1 VTVQIN
7 THDGTMDTNPH
18 GYEYPAAD
26 SSYPT
31 TEYDAGVCKNA
42 VSKVHYT
49 VEHNGNGRILSVEVG
64 LWYTDITESFTEQEF
79 SVQYVGPATTSD
91 WPAATRLQRSGMPG
105 YLPGSEVLSGRVQ
118 QHTRDNGHEVM
129 AIEERQGGMAVVG
142 MGQGGWCLGGQKPV
156 QFMHDVVVAC
166 NVALDKSE
174 LQTACEEQGEDGGGV
189 TTMYTP
195 LLNGTDDHVGLFG
208 DSNQYVMAEWIPIQ
222 QDGTVAPGDWNS
234 DTGVCTNLVTRM
246 HLTLYTAA
254 VGNVLEPQ
262 NKIVGAYRSYGTE
275 TVGHSGSDNLKQRME
290 LRTVVTFVELPNRVL
305 EEQVLATPRIIP
317 KMPADFFYPFKLSTS
332 GAGSAKPLLVTLV
345 TLMGVVAA
353 TMS

>member
-1 VTVQIN
+1 
-7 THDGTMDTNPH
+7 
-18 GYEYPAAD
+18 
-26 SSYPT
+26 
-31 TEYDAGVCKNA
+31 
-42 VSKVHYT
+42 
-49 VEHNGNGRILSVEVG
+49 
-64 LWYTDITESFTEQEF
+64 
-79 SVQYVGPATTSD
+79 
-91 WPAATRLQRSGMPG
+91 
-105 YLPGSEVLSGRVQ
+105 
-118 QHTRDNGHEVM
+118 
-129 AIEERQGGMAVVG
+129 
-142 MGQGGWCLGGQKPV
+142 
-156 QFMHDVVVAC
+156 
-166 NVALDKSE
+166 
-174 LQTACEEQGEDGGGV
+174 
-189 TTMYTP
+189 MYTP

-254 VGNVLEPQ
+254 VGNVLAPQ

-305 EEQVLATPRIIP
+305 EEQVRATAPRALRSARCLTALVRCQVLATPRIIP

-332 GAGSAKPLLVTLV
+332 GAGSAAPLLVALI
-345 TLMGVVAA
+345 GVVAA